1 MVGRDRLAGLESN
14 RDLQA
19 ERLVI
24 LTLPRIQL
32 TVATGRSSVLELV
45 EMRMSRIRLEQRR
58 D

>member
-1 MVGRDRLAGLESN
+1 MVGRDRLAGIESN

-19 ERLVI
+19 ERLVF

-32 TVATGRSSVLELV
+32 TVATGRRGVLELV
-45 EMRMSRIRLEQRR
+45 DVRMRRIRLEQGS